1 MGTKGRYHMQK
12 LHKINVI
19 VLWICAVLMIAFI
32 TLSSG
37 FTHATIVSDIG
48 MVIGIAI
55 ITILYFSKANDVVKG
70 TGITV
75 IIAIACL
82 ATSIAQ
88 GGNDATFI
96 LSFIMIGMALLYF
109 NKTIIISFIA
119 IYIPICIVAGIINPV
134 YVSGPGATMRLCIED
149 IFAYTVVGI
158 LMIIATN
165 RGGRLVASSN
175 KMLSRIKEDAKTTG
189 DVISQLNVSMEE
201 SSQNIGSLTYQIQEI
216 SDATYEMETLTK
228 AMNSSATSL
237 SELVSDTVNVLD
249 QNVVL
254 NKEMEKKFNEVEV
267 AVQNGNDGASEVKVT
282 LDSMKDT
289 VTAAGEA
296 AEILLGKISSV
307 NLILKE
313 INKITMRTNM
323 LSINASIEAAQA
335 GANGKGFAV
344 VASEIKS
351 LADESSESAKG
362 IQQIISELSLQ
373 VEDVAAKTAA
383 GTKSAIAGMESMGK
397 LLITLNE
404 ISSANETVANVVMKE
419 TQTNEVVNS
428 KFETVSSEIGSL
440 VSNVIS
446 ISQTIES
453 VSSDIYR
460 QNDSIKNV
468 NREIGKMKSVTMS
481 LNRSEELAE
490 C

>member
-1 MGTKGRYHMQK
+1 MQK

-19 VLWICAVLMIAFI
+19 VLWICAVLMVSFI
-32 TLSSG
+32 TISSG
-37 FTHATIVSDIG
+37 LTGPTVISDIG
-48 MVIGIAI
+48 MLIGLSI
-55 ITILYFSKANDVVKG
+55 ITVLYFSKANDVVKG

-96 LSFIMIGMALLYF
+96 LSFIMMGMALLYF

-134 YVSGPGATMRLCIED
+134 YVSGPGATLRLCIED
-149 IFAYTVVGI
+149 IFAYTIVGI

-165 RGGRLVASSN
+165 RGGRLITYSN
-175 KMLSRIKEDAKTTG
+175 QMLSKIKEDAKTTG
-189 DVISQLNVSMEE
+189 NVIQQLNVSMEE
-201 SSQNIGSLTYQIQEI
+201 SSQNIGSLTDEIQGV
-216 SDATYEMETLTK
+216 SDATFEMKTLTK
-228 AMNSSATSL
+228 AMNSSASALNT
-237 SELVSDTVNVLD
+237 LVSDTVNALN

-254 NKEMEKKFNEVEV
+254 NKEMENKFQEVGA
-267 AVQNGNDGASEVKVT
+267 AVQNGNDGASEVKIT
-282 LDSMKDT
+282 LDSMKET
-289 VTAAGEA
+289 VSAAGEA

-307 NLILKE
+307 NVILKE

-335 GANGKGFAV
+335 GIHGKGFAV

-362 IQQIISELSLQ
+362 IQQIITELSRQ
-373 VEDVAAKTAA
+373 VDDVAAKTDA
-383 GTKSAIAGMESMGK
+383 GTKSAIAGMESMKK
-397 LLITLNE
+397 LLITLDEINRANE
-404 ISSANETVANVVMKE
+404 IVANVVLKE
-419 TQTNEVVNS
+419 TQTNEVVS
-428 KFETVSSEIGSL
+428 RKFETVASEIGGL
-440 VSNVIS
+440 VANVIS
-446 ISQTIES
+446 ISETIES
-453 VSSDIYR
+453 VSADIYR

-468 NREIGKMKSVTMS
+468 NIEIGKMKTVTMS
-481 LNRSEELAE
+481 LNRSEELVE
-490 C
+490 S